1 MEWASRVLSGAI
13 RASNN
18 NTVINVF
25 LLGSFVALGIRSFDQ
40 QKDIEAL
47 EAEKDS
53 LVKSNKALKKT
64 MWDWKQQLYA
74 EASDHSFPVPLF
86 KIKAIYG
93 EAPLQAQQNGV
104 AGETVKEE
112 SKSSVPKFVI

>member
-1 MEWASRVLSGAI
+1 MEWASRAVSGAM
-13 RASNN
+13 RATNN
-18 NTVINVF
+18 NTVINLF
-25 LLGSFVALGIRSFDQ
+25 LFGSFVALGIRSVNQ
-40 QKDIEAL
+40 QKDIEGL

-53 LVKSNKALKKT
+53 LVKSNKTLKKT

-74 EASDHSFPVPLF
+74 EASDDSFPVPLF
-86 KIKAIYG
+86 KLKAIYG
-93 EAPLQAQQNGV
+93 EAPVRAQQNGV